1 MSKHTHTHEHTH
13 AADIKV
19 QNYWPKI
26 CWPSMISK
34 YESTHVDE
42 QSACSEKPNDFSKIV
57 LLNVRNS
64 LGIEKLLWGNYK
76 LS

>member
-1 MSKHTHTHEHTH
+1 
-13 AADIKV
+13 
-19 QNYWPKI
+19 
-26 CWPSMISK
+26 MISK

-76 LS
+76 L